1 LATHTKSALHT
12 PLCDLL
18 GIRYPICQAGMG
30 WVARS
35 SLAAAVSEAG
45 GLGVIAAAH
54 GSPEYLREE
63 IRRVRDA
70 TDRPFGVDVLFATI
84 RAAGDEVEQF
94 TDQVKGWIDV
104 TLEER
109 VPVLMPFL
117 LQAQRVGFPAAIR
130 AREDG
135 DVDNGHAACG
145 QSAGLIGEIISVRE
159 LIDRVVTEAEAALSR
174 LCARYQE
181 NS

>member
-1 LATHTKSALHT
+1 
-12 PLCDLL
+12 
-18 GIRYPICQAGMG
+18 M
-30 WVARS
+30 
-35 SLAAAVSEAG
+35 
-45 GLGVIAAAH
+45 
-54 GSPEYLREE
+54 
-63 IRRVRDA
+63 
-70 TDRPFGVDVLFATI
+70 
-84 RAAGDEVEQF
+84 
-94 TDQVKGWIDV
+94 

-109 VPVLMPFL
+109 VPVLMHFP

-145 QSAGLIGEIISVRE
+145 QSAGLIGEFISVRE

-174 LCARYQE
+174 RCARYQE

>member
-1 LATHTKSALHT
+1 
-12 PLCDLL
+12 
-18 GIRYPICQAGMG
+18 M
-30 WVARS
+30 
-35 SLAAAVSEAG
+35 
-45 GLGVIAAAH
+45 
-54 GSPEYLREE
+54 
-63 IRRVRDA
+63 
-70 TDRPFGVDVLFATI
+70 
-84 RAAGDEVEQF
+84 
-94 TDQVKGWIDV
+94 

-109 VPVLMPFL
+109 VPVLMPFT

-174 LCARYQE
+174 LCARLSGE
-181 NS
+181 FVIEISGEF